1 MGWLGTSA
9 RIRIPDRVRGAFL
22 CVSVLAFI
30 VTELGRHVYR
40 PYVRAHAIHDF
51 GLADSI
57 GNLGGIV
64 VQIFL
69 MLAVMNPTRMQSY
82 RLSGFLSVGYIVY
95 EFVQPILPRGT
106 FDWKDVF
113 GTLLGLC
120 LSILIL
126 SIVWRRFPDSGRE

>member
-1 MGWLGTSA
+1 MGWLATTA

-40 PYVRAHAIHDF
+40 PYVRARAIEDF

-69 MLAVMNPTRMQSY
+69 MLAVMNPTRKQSY
-82 RLSGFLSVGYIVY
+82 RIAGFLSVGYIVY
-95 EFVQPILPRGT
+95 EFIQPILPRGT
-106 FDWKDVF
+106 FDWKDVI
-113 GTLLGLC
+113 GTLIGFC
-120 LSILIL
+120 ISTLIL
-126 SIVWRRFPDSGRE
+126 LVIWPRFPESGRE

>member
-1 MGWLGTSA
+1 MGWLASPE
-9 RIRIPDRVRGAFL
+9 RIRIPDRVRGAFF

-40 PYVRAHAIHDF
+40 PYVRAREIHDF
-51 GLADSI
+51 GLAGSI

-69 MLAVMNPTRMQSY
+69 MMAVMNPTRKQSF
-82 RLSGFLSVGYIVY
+82 RLAAFLSVGYIVY

-106 FDWKDVF
+106 FDWNDVF
-113 GTLLGLC
+113 ATFVGFC
-120 LSILIL
+120 VSSLIL
-126 SIVWRRFPDSGRE
+126 LIVWRRFPQREGG

>member
-1 MGWLGTSA
+1 MGWLATPA
-9 RIRIPDRVRGAFL
+9 RIRIPERVRGAFL

-40 PYVRAHAIHDF
+40 PYVRANAIHDL

-69 MLAVMNPTRMQSY
+69 TLAVMNPTRKQSY
-82 RLSGFLSVGYIVY
+82 RLAAFLSVGYIVY

-106 FDWKDVF
+106 FDWKDVI
-113 GTLLGLC
+113 GTLMGFC
-120 LSILIL
+120 ISTLIL
-126 SIVWRRFPDSGRE
+126 LVIWQRFPDAGRE